1 MSLGTKMSGLIKE
14 KLLRRLEAIAE
25 DFNGVM
31 GISVKDLVSGDEFN
45 INENEVFPVASS
57 IKIPLL
63 IEFFRQAKSG
73 MLELDSKITIQEGDK
88 TKGSGVLKEL
98 GDGTVTLT
106 LRDIATLMIIVS
118 DNTATN
124 ILIDKVG
131 MDDVNHLIQEL
142 GLLET
147 KLRSKMQDYHAA
159 SIGQENI
166 STPHEFMRL
175 MECLFMKKELDSW
188 VCEQTLSVLK
198 KNKITPISRGLPV
211 GIEIA
216 NKPGGMMGVSCDIAI
231 VFQPNRPYVIVIM
244 TKNIPLSDT
253 KKLIASERMTEV
265 SRMVYEYFRFE
276 SSSNIY
282 GMIVPETELK

>member
-1 MSLGTKMSGLIKE
+1 MSGLIKE
-14 KLLRRLEAIAE
+14 KLLRQLEAVAE
-25 DFNGVM
+25 DFGGVM
-31 GISVKDLVSGDEFN
+31 GISIKDLVSGDEFN
-45 INENEVFPVASS
+45 INEKEVFPIASS
-57 IKIPLL
+57 IKIPILM
-63 IEFFRQAKSG
+63 EFFRQAKSG
-73 MLELDSKITIQEGDK
+73 ILDLDSKMTIQEGNK

-106 LRDIATLMIIVS
+106 LRDLATLMIIVS

-131 MDDVNHLIQEL
+131 MDNVNRLIQEL
-142 GLLET
+142 GLVET
-147 KLRSKMQDYHAA
+147 KLQRKMQDYQAA
-159 SIGQENI
+159 SRGQENI
-166 STPHEFMRL
+166 STPFEFMRL
-175 MECLFMKKELDSW
+175 MECLFMQKDFDAW

-198 KNKITPISRGLPV
+198 KLKITPISRGLPV

-216 NKPGGMMGVSCDIAI
+216 NKPGGMMGVSCDIAV

-244 TKNIPLSDT
+244 TKQIPLSDT
-253 KKLIASERMTEV
+253 KKFQAVERMTEV

-276 SSSNIY
+276 SSANVY

>member
-1 MSLGTKMSGLIKE
+1 MSDLIKE
-14 KLLRRLEAIAE
+14 KLRRRLEAVAE
-25 DFNGVM
+25 DFSGVM

-57 IKIPLL
+57 IKIPILM
-63 IEFFRQAKSG
+63 EFFRQAKSG
-73 MLELDSKITIQEGDK
+73 ILDLDSKITIKKEDK

-98 GDGTVTLT
+98 GDDTVTLT
-106 LRDIATLMIIVS
+106 LRDLATLMIIVS

-124 ILIDKVG
+124 MLIDKVG

-142 GLLET
+142 ELVET
-147 KLRSKMQDYHAA
+147 KLQRKMQDYQAA
-159 SIGQENI
+159 SREQENI
-166 STPHEFMRL
+166 STPYEFMRL
-175 MECLFMKKELDSW
+175 MGCLFRKKGLDPW

-198 KNKITPISRGLPV
+198 KHKITPISRGLPM
-211 GIEIA
+211 GLEIA

-231 VFQPNRPYVIVIM
+231 VFQPNRPYIIVIM

-253 KKLIASERMTEV
+253 KKLLAGERMTEV
-265 SRMVYEYFRFE
+265 SRIVYEYFRFE
-276 SSSNIY
+276 SSANIY